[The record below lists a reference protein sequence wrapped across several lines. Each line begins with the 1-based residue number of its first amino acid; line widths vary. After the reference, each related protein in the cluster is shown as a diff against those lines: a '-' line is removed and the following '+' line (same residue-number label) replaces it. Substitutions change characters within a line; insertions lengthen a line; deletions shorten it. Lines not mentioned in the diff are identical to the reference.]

1 MKVAFWCIGTTEE
14 AYLKQGITEYA
25 KRLSNYLGF
34 EYKEFV
40 IRGKKT
46 AGAEQHKLTEKEE
59 VVKNLKSGD
68 YLVLLDEAGKHYTSE
83 DFADFLQKR
92 FNSVSGNLVFLAG
105 GAYGFHEELYARAN
119 AKLSLSAMTF
129 THQMVRLIFLEQL
142 YRGMTILRN
151 EPYHHR

>member
-1 MKVAFWCIGTTEE
+1 MKVAFWCISPTEE
-14 AYLKQGITEYA
+14 AYLKVGIEEYV
-25 KRLSNYLGF
+25 KRLGNYLSF
-34 EYKEFV
+34 EYKEFNLK
-40 IRGKKT
+40 GKKT
-46 AGAEQHKLTEKEE
+46 ATPDQHKTAEKDEL
-59 VVKNLKSGD
+59 LKLLKPND
-68 YLVLLDEAGKHYTSE
+68 HLVLLDEVGKQYTSE
-83 DFADFLQKR
+83 NFADFLQKC
-92 FNSVSGNLVFLAG
+92 FNNVSGNLVFLAG